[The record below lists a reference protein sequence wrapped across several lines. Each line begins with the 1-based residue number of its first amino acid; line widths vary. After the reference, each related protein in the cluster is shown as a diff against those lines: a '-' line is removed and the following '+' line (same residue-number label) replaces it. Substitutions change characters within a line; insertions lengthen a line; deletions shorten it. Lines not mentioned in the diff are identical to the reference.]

1 MSHFQ
6 KRDVETS
13 PFLMRSNERRKIK
26 QNDLFSLKVRDNLSV
41 TASVYNKSDSYD
53 DLYLSIYDIG
63 MTMTR
68 QHIYISFLKKICLI

>member
-53 DLYLSIYDIG
+53 HLYL
-63 MTMTR
+63 
-68 QHIYISFLKKICLI
+68 